1 MENHK
6 ISSCQNCKHA
16 EIDNNVQTGC
26 AINKLSNFTESNSA
40 ELNNESG
47 YYDLLKVCLFKNKEL
62 KDVKTPVGYIF
73 ILKDE
78 SKIELLKNNIENIL
92 DKNPIWIGII
102 HNLVNLA
109 DDIID
114 KFSYISLPINIIC
127 NHNEI
132 TDVDSLDLFM
142 KNYKNGW
149 TIVNIVG
156 EDFNTNLVT
165 TLDFYLSTKTKPIA
179 LIKSSEDSVNE
190 MCFYNF
196 IYKFLK
202 GSKLE
207 VNSETQEIIDKS
219 YEEKVAESSIDM
231 IKTWKEINEINNSF
245 TS

>member
-1 MENHK
+1 MHK
-6 ISSCQNCKHA
+6 NISIPWVEKYRPYNF
-16 EIDNNVQTGC
+16 NNIVMDP
-26 AINKLSNFTESNSA
+26 L
-40 ELNNESG
+40 
-47 YYDLLKVCLFKNKEL
+47 NKE
-62 KDVKTPVGYIF
+62 
-73 ILKDE
+73 ILQ
-78 SKIELLKNNIENIL
+78 NIL

-132 TDVDSLDLFM
+132 TDADSLDLFM

-149 TIVNIVG
+149 TIVNVVG
-156 EDFNTNLVT
+156 EDFDTNLIN
-165 TLDFYLSTKTKPIA
+165 TLDFYLNTKTKPIA
-179 LIKSSEDSVNE
+179 LIKSGEDSVNE